1 MLILIPPTHLHL
13 LTLTYTCQLTSRRRP
28 VGVRV
33 RVRVRV
39 RVIGLGIGPPRAG
52 IRRVLLPALAALAT
66 DPVDE
71 VSTVKRGIA
80 QLGAF
85 RVRVRVRVRA
95 MG

>member
-1 MLILIPPTHLHL
+1 MLIPPTHLHL
-13 LTLTYTCQLTSRRRP
+13 LIHANSPLA
-28 VGVRV
+28 GVRL
-33 RVRVRV
+33 
-39 RVIGLGIGPPRAG
+39 GLGWIRVGIGSPLAG

-71 VSTVKRGIA
+71 VSTVRRGIA

-85 RVRVRVRVRA
+85 RVRVRVRVGA